1 MRELIYDGERVRPI
15 QDLAPQ
21 DLSSGRLIE
30 LAALT
35 LAMKEKLSRSEEAE
49 TLAKG
54 LVASIGLGL
63 TRLVNQIDV
72 KLGEDGLLVYA
83 GLNLALKLE
92 RG

>member
-1 MRELIYDGERVRPI
+1 MRELIYDGTRLRSI

-35 LAMKEKLSRSEEAE
+35 LAMKERLSSLDEAKL
-49 TLAKG
+49 LAAG
-54 LVASIGLGL
+54 LITDISSGL
-63 TRLVNQIDV
+63 TRLVNQIAV
-72 KLGEDGLLVYA
+72 KFGEEGLVQYA

>member
-1 MRELIYDGERVRPI
+1 MRELIYDGERVRLI

-35 LAMKEKLSRSEEAE
+35 LAMKEKLSHSEEAE

-54 LVASIGLGL
+54 LVEAVRAGLA
-63 TRLVNQIDV
+63 RLVNQIDV
-72 KLGEDGLLVYA
+72 KFGEDGLLMYA
-83 GLNLALKLE
+83 GLSLALKLE